1 MAHKSGVLDDFLHF
15 ASTPR
20 SRAAVS
26 FAAISF
32 AVCHGIVLATAPV
45 SADVAR
51 DLDAEVPRQIIH
63 LAAVLCRFALPLAG
77 MIVGMGFRRVKAPG
91 KAPRSSGAR

>member
-15 ASTPR
+15 VSTSR

-32 AVCHGIVLATAPV
+32 AVCHCIVLATTPI
-45 SADVAR
+45 SNHL

-63 LAAVLCRFALPLAG
+63 LAAVFCRFALPLGA
-77 MIVGMGFRRVKAPG
+77 MIMGMGFRRFSLTG
-91 KAPRSSGAR
+91 FFRSK